1 MPSYLVRIA
10 DSAWNGLRPLREDL
24 QRLIQERLERIA
36 ELAHEEPLLNPPWKS
51 VGCEVALLR
60 FAVDRYLVTCDLD
73 DRKRLVTLRE
83 VSAR

>member
-1 MPSYLVRIA
+1 MSYLVRIA
-10 DSAWNGLRPLREDL
+10 DSAWAGLRPLREDL

-36 ELAHEEPLLNPPWKS
+36 ELAHQEPLLNPPWRG

-60 FAVDRYLVTCDLD
+60 FVVDRYQVTCDLD
-73 DRKRLVTLRE
+73 ERKRLVTLRG